1 MHLIAVITDS
11 YVRRVTMPVAPAFG
25 LVPNVPV
32 VAEGKS
38 LLAFHAWLV
47 HASFKIQYNAIA
59 FSF

>member
-1 MHLIAVITDS
+1 
-11 YVRRVTMPVAPAFG
+11 MPVAPAFG